1 MLKKNSPTTNAIEAE
16 ASRWLFRRDRGL
28 TPSEQDEFL
37 QWRQEDPRHAEA
49 FARHEAVLGRMMR
62 LGDWK
67 PLLAA
72 DPNPDLFAP
81 PQRFPSRIRRSLY
94 AVSAVAAALALG
106 FTVWRSAYPITVRP
120 SESAVAYLRMNERQV
135 LSDGSLVELKD
146 GSRIDV
152 AYSGTERRVKL
163 VDGEAHFTVAKNPHR
178 PFIVEA
184 NGVAVRAV
192 GTMFN
197 VRLDTDA
204 VEVLV
209 TEGRVQVSADP
220 RDASTAAPTATSV
233 SPVASIPT
241 PQTLNAGQRTLVA
254 LTSAP
259 MTPAV
264 VTMTPAQVKAALS
277 WQVPRLQFDE
287 TPLAEAIAEFNRH
300 MAGNSSQRLVLGD
313 PALATLPIGG
323 TFRVDN
329 VEGFVRLLEYTLEIH
344 ATPGPKGEVVLT
356 RSR

>member
-1 MLKKNSPTTNAIEAE
+1 MPNRNPATTNAIDAE
-16 ASRWLFRRDRGL
+16 AARWLFRRDRGL
-28 TPSEQDEFL
+28 SASEQDEFL
-37 QWRQEDPRHAEA
+37 QWRQDPRHAEA
-49 FARHEAVLGRMMR
+49 FARHEAVLERMMR

-81 PQRFPSRIRRSLY
+81 PQRFPSRARRVIY
-94 AVSAVAAALALG
+94 AVSAAAAALVFG
-106 FTVWRSAYPITVRP
+106 FVVWRSTSPVTVRP
-120 SESAVAYLRMNERQV
+120 SESRAAYLRMNERQV

-146 GSRIDV
+146 GSRFEI
-152 AYSGTERRVKL
+152 AYSTTERRVKL

-197 VRLDTDA
+197 VRLDTDT

-220 RDASTAAPTATSV
+220 FDPSTANASASV
-233 SPVASIPT
+233 SPIASIPV
-241 PQTLNAGQRTLVA
+241 PQTLDAGQRTLVA
-254 LTSAP
+254 LTPGPTS
-259 MTPAV
+259 PAV
-264 VTMTPAQVKAALS
+264 VSMTPAQVKAALS

-300 MAGNSSQRLVLGD
+300 TAGNPTQRLVLRD
-313 PALATLPIGG
+313 LDLATLPIGG
-323 TFRVDN
+323 TFRIDN

-344 ATPGPKGEVVLT
+344 ASSGPKGEVVLA